1 MYKGSADER
10 PAGLW
15 TTMLLGSSALLLVL
29 AVVSSP
35 ESAFQASL
43 QALKLWWNIVF
54 PALLPFL
61 VLTEIMMAYGW
72 AHGVGSILDPVMR
85 KWFRLPGAGGWV
97 LMTGMIAGFP
107 AGAKAAASL
116 VRQDGLSPKDALKI
130 AALSHFCNPMTILIV
145 IGTGLLRQPAVGY
158 MLLAVHWGTG
168 LFAAW
173 TLAAVGARRSRR
185 KTSPGNSSNPSSGRP
200 KHIQASVLRQAAAA
214 ASEARRQDGRSFG
227 RLLGDSVTSSVQTLM
242 LTGGFIMIFA
252 VAVNVLSHF
261 SWIPSF
267 IMAGLLELHIGAQAA
282 STAHT
287 TGPGLQLALLSALLA
302 WSGFSAHL
310 QTLSALGLHGRGW
323 VAFTV
328 QRLLHTGYAFGL
340 TLLLWKPAGSLTSAV
355 LPAFGPV
362 PSEAG
367 SQERMFDLWSGFG
380 SMMQWQLLALLLLFV
395 LLGLVS
401 RVIDRGSR

>member
-15 TTMLLGSSALLLVL
+15 TTILLGSAALLLVL

-35 ESAFQASL
+35 EPAFQASL

-72 AHGVGSILDPVMR
+72 AHGAGSMLDPVMR
-85 KWFRLPGAGGWV
+85 KCFRLPGAGGWV

-116 VRQDGLSPKDALKI
+116 VKQGGLSPQDALKI

-145 IGTGLLRQPAVGY
+145 IGTGLLRQPAAGY
-158 MLLAVHWGTG
+158 VLLTVHWGAG
-168 LFAAW
+168 LLAAW
-173 TLAAVGARRSRR
+173 TLAAAGARRNRR
-185 KTSPGNSSNPSSGRP
+185 KAPGNSSKPGGKPRRS
-200 KHIQASVLRQAAAA
+200 QASVLSRAAAA
-214 ASEARRQDGRSFG
+214 AAEARRQDGRSFG

-252 VAVNVLSHF
+252 VAVNVLSHI
-261 SWIPSF
+261 SWIPPF
-267 IMAGLLELHIGAQAA
+267 ITAGLLEMHIGAQAA
-282 STAHT
+282 STAYT
-287 TGPGLQLALLSALLA
+287 AGSGLQLALISALLA

-310 QTLSALGLHGRGW
+310 QTLSALGLHGRRWGT
-323 VAFTV
+323 FTA
-328 QRLLHTGYAFGL
+328 QRLLHTAYAFGL

-362 PSEAG
+362 PSDAG
-367 SQERMFDLWSGFG
+367 PQERLFDLWNGFAF
-380 SMMQWQLLALLLLFV
+380 MLQWQLLAFILLSV
-395 LLGLVS
+395 LLSLAS
-401 RVIDRGSR
+401 RIIDRHSR